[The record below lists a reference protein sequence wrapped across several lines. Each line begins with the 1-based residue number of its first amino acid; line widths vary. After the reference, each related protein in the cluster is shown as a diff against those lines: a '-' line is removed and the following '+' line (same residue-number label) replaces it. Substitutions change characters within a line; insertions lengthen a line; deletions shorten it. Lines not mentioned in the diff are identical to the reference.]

1 MDAALLAAL
10 RVIPDTFGFP
20 RGGYP
25 PASDLLCCEFY
36 HTGVLFLRYV
46 GVRVMK
52 TGTVS
57 SGTIT
62 CFPTRWRCF
71 GETSNL
77 VLSIDEKR
85 MFIRQRY
92 SPDLSHVQ
100 ILRMLT
106 IISLLFISSLSLC
119 LVLRDE
125 ISCVCAKN
133 WRNPDIYC
141 ESPMPLFVTYPNMHV
156 TSFFP
161 MSCVFTRIKSFN
173 MNDATL
179 KDVSAKKNCAPR
191 LAESI

>member
-92 SPDLSHVQ
+92 SPDLCANSEDVDDYF
-100 ILRMLT
+100 IAFYFVF
-106 IISLLFISSLSLC
+106 ISLPSFA
-119 LVLRDE
+119 RRNFMR
-125 ISCVCAKN
+125 VCQELAK
-133 WRNPDIYC
+133 
-141 ESPMPLFVTYPNMHV
+141 
-156 TSFFP
+156 
-161 MSCVFTRIKSFN
+161 
-173 MNDATL
+173 
-179 KDVSAKKNCAPR
+179 PR
-191 LAESI
+191 HIL